1 MLVTGYTL
9 FIFLAYGT
17 TGSVARLVGAGSPQR
32 AAHEGVQSLW
42 LAVALGI
49 VLAIAGALSAETL
62 VDLMGAEGEVR
73 RHALTYFRISLFGLP
88 ALLIALTG
96 TGYLRGFQDTR
107 TPLLVMVG
115 TTMLNLVLE
124 IALIF
129 GLGMGIG
136 ASAFATVVAQS
147 LGAVV
152 YVWFVAKGAGGND
165 VSLRPDLRS
174 IGALLY
180 VGLDLFLRTI
190 SLRGVLLASTAVAA
204 RIGTTELAANQI
216 TLEIWNFLAFALD
229 SLAIAGQAMIGR
241 FLGAGQA
248 DEARA
253 AGRRMIELGVVFGV
267 ALGVIIL
274 TSRSFIA
281 PVFSSDTDV
290 VRVTAHILLFAAI
303 FQPVA
308 AIAFVL
314 DGVLIGAGDQ
324 RYLARAMFA
333 SALVFVAGAAIV
345 VAFDLGVDALWL
357 AIGAFMTTR
366 AVTLLVRFSSPAW
379 QVLGKR

>member
-17 TGSVARLVGAGSPQR
+17 TGSVARLIGAGSPER
-32 AAHEGVQSLW
+32 AAHQGVQSLW
-42 LAVALGI
+42 LAVAIGV
-49 VLAIAGALSAETL
+49 VLAIAGALSAEAL

-88 ALLIALTG
+88 ALMIALAG
-96 TGYLRGFQDTR
+96 TGYLRGLQDTR
-107 TPLLVMVG
+107 TPLLMMVG
-115 TTMLNLVLE
+115 TTVLNLVLE
-124 IALIF
+124 ITLIF
-129 GLGMGIG
+129 GFGMGVG

-147 LGAVV
+147 VGAIV
-152 YVWFVAKGAGGND
+152 YVWFVGKGALGSR
-165 VSLRPDLRS
+165 VSLRPDIRA
-174 IGALLY
+174 IGSLLF

-190 SLRGVLLASTAVAA
+190 SLRGVLLASTALAA
-204 RIGTTELAANQI
+204 RIGTNELAANQI

-229 SLAIAGQAMIGR
+229 SLAIAGQSIIGR
-241 FLGAGQA
+241 SLGAGMA

-253 AGRRMIELGVVFGV
+253 AGRRMIELGVVFGIV
-267 ALGVIIL
+267 LAVLISA
-274 TSRSFIA
+274 SRSLIA
-281 PVFSSDTDV
+281 PIFSSDADV
-290 VRVTAHILLFAAI
+290 VRVTAHLLLFAAI
-303 FQPVA
+303 FQPLA

-333 SALVFVAGAAIV
+333 SALVFLAGAAIV
-345 VAFDLGVDALWL
+345 VSFDLGVDGLWL

-366 AVTLLVRFSSPAW
+366 AVTLLVRFSTPAW
-379 QVLGKR
+379 QILGER